1 MWSPCSTMKS
11 GPCNY
16 RKPTCRNEDPAQQ
29 KKKNF
34 FFFKEEENLDQWHST
49 GSNFT
54 SSSPTPWGI
63 WQCLPAFLVV
73 ITGEGKFYGF
83 LEASDSPTHSSS
95 DTSVEKPWLRWMLY
109 CGSLGSPFLPPS
121 KQYLCF
127 HSYILHGAVRCG
139 LLYSHAHV
147 FPPWDSIQL
156 TLDTGTL
163 RLFHHSFTDSALVYS
178 MES

>member
-54 SSSPTPWGI
+54 SSSPTPGGI